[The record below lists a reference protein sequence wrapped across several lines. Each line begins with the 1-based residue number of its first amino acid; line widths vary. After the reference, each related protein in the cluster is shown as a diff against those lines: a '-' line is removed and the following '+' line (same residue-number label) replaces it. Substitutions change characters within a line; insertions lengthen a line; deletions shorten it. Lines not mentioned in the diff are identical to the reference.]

1 MPVIAYNS
9 GFTVSN
15 RCATLKMTHNAQVFE
30 FLKGAITKNFKDDQI
45 QHSSKFLQELL
56 PQCNSISSMIL
67 DTVKNRS
74 G

>member
-1 MPVIAYNS
+1 
-9 GFTVSN
+9 
-15 RCATLKMTHNAQVFE
+15 MTHNAQVFE

-74 G
+74 C